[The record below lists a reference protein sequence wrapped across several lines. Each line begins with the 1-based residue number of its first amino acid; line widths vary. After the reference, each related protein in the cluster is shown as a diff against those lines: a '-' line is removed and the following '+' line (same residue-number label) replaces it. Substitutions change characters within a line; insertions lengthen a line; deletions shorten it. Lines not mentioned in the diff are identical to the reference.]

1 MKNRMKRKKKWVQ
14 YLVCF
19 CLCAIVLLPLMNIV
33 QWMVME
39 RLPWPQFFPTHY
51 SLRGV
56 GEIFRRRRETVEL
69 FVSSIGISTAVA
81 MVSCVI
87 GMMTARAL
95 LVYQFRGR
103 QFFFFL
109 TILPFMVP
117 ATVFGMGIQ
126 FYFIQMGLNNTVLG
140 VILCHVLLSLPYCI
154 QIIMS
159 GMRALGTR
167 LEEQAR
173 VLGAGSYRAFFVVTL
188 PLLIPVLL
196 PAWSMAYIVSFS
208 QYFITLLIG
217 GGRVKTFTIVMMP
230 YLQSGNR
237 NIASVYSVLF
247 LLLNDFV
254 FFIFTKLAQVL
265 NRKNGGAYYEA

>member
-1 MKNRMKRKKKWVQ
+1 
-14 YLVCF
+14 
-19 CLCAIVLLPLMNIV
+19 
-33 QWMVME
+33 
-39 RLPWPQFFPTHY
+39 
-51 SLRGV
+51 
-56 GEIFRRRRETVEL
+56 
-69 FVSSIGISTAVA
+69 
-81 MVSCVI
+81 
-87 GMMTARAL
+87 
-95 LVYQFRGR
+95 
-103 QFFFFL
+103 
-109 TILPFMVP
+109 MVP

-173 VLGAGSYRAFFVVTL
+173 VLGAGSYRAFFVVIL

-230 YLQSGNR
+230 YL
-237 NIASVYSVLF
+237 
-247 LLLNDFV
+247 
-254 FFIFTKLAQVL
+254 
-265 NRKNGGAYYEA
+265 